1 MLNKLFIAIILS
13 IASIKTYANNQIDC
27 LAKAM
32 YFESRGGEAHE
43 QLNVGH
49 VILNRVESGKFPGSV
64 CGVVADRKHSI
75 QFPWYYKGRKI
86 TDWNTFKEIKILAD
100 ILYASYVI
108 GDRVDTTRGSLFFHS
123 RTIDPKWKYRKVALS
138 DSLHYFYKLR

>member
-49 VILNRVESGKFPGSV
+49 VILNRVESGKPIVNFLYIQLWKRDSQ
-64 CGVVADRKHSI
+64 RKFI
-75 QFPWYYKGRKI
+75 QNIR
-86 TDWNTFKEIKILAD
+86 
-100 ILYASYVI
+100 
-108 GDRVDTTRGSLFFHS
+108 SL
-123 RTIDPKWKYRKVALS
+123 
-138 DSLHYFYKLR
+138 